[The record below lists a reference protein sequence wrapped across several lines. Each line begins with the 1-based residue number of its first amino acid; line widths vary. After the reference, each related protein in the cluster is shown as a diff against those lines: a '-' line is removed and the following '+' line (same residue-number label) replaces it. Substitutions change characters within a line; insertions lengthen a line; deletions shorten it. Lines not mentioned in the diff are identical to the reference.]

1 MEREI
6 RLNLD
11 VLESYNISVNDFVA
25 LWKIHLG
32 NNINFNTQ
40 AVNYYRLQDEKF
52 LKIIKNEKKQ
62 ITFILRDKALEL
74 IEFLSTGIKRPNTK
88 KKKKQLNV
96 DLLTR
101 IPEYRSL
108 WKGLQL
114 GSMGS
119 AKACKEKLARWMEE
133 NPEYTFDQILE
144 AARLYIESL
153 RGDYRFLQRA
163 DYFIYKQEN
172 NREESSRLSAFI
184 DEVSNGATSQG
195 DWTTKLN

>member
-1 MEREI
+1 M
-6 RLNLD
+6 
-11 VLESYNISVNDFVA
+11 
-25 LWKIHLG
+25 
-32 NNINFNTQ
+32 
-40 AVNYYRLQDEKF
+40 NYYTLQDKKF
-52 LKIIKNEKKQ
+52 LKI
-62 ITFILRDKALEL
+62 LRDDKKRIKLVLREKALEV
-74 IEFLSTGIKRPNTK
+74 IEFLLTGIQKPNTK
-88 KKKKQLNV
+88 KKRKQQLNV

-101 IPEYRSL
+101 IPEYRGI

-144 AARLYIESL
+144 AAKLYIESL
-153 RGDYRFLQRA
+153 RGDYRYLQRA

-184 DEVSNGATSQG
+184 DEVDNGATSQG